1 MKNRIQTQS
10 ACHPKGQTLFFF
22 FTFAS
27 LWLAIFSCSDS
38 TTVKRDAPIVII
50 TKEAPESQDYSFSF
64 TRMRAMNFGNIQY
77 VDTALVLTYYKLRP
91 LPYDTII
98 LYSNHNNFELSHN
111 YTAFDK
117 IHYLLNQGDTL
128 FLTYTDKNIPYAK
141 ILNRSYNENELNYDY
156 LFVKHIPQPDT
167 LSIREAYY
175 YYSFINE
182 SNTKY
187 SSLKNE
193 AGKRLKQY
201 LTDQMIYLD
210 SLQKNLLISG
220 EYYDY
225 RKNNILSTIFI
236 EELDSV
242 PHNSIFLSD
251 SLYLKYDSLIYQAF
265 YRDLLNKQI
274 KNFVRPPFNPYN
286 PPPYEQITFKN
297 IIYSPDYSNT
307 IKKYVFKSIAK
318 DLRIETLN
326 DELTKMLTDY
336 RSITGDSLS
345 YFSLKEK
352 FGLSE
357 IDSIIAGAT
366 KINTTPLVSKEKL
379 MDEIIAKYRGKV
391 VVVDFWAT
399 WCQPCIRMM
408 QDTKPLKREMQDKD
422 VVFLYITDKSSPEE
436 TWRKRIQDIGGEHYY
451 VSKAEW
457 AYLLPSFDFKAI
469 PAYLL
474 YDANGVLNSKIAY
487 PDPEELSAKVKG
499 MLSK

>member
-1 MKNRIQTQS
+1 MKQLKKVQPCKYLIMGLLFLLAFVFCS
-10 ACHPKGQTLFFF
+10 HP
-22 FTFAS
+22 
-27 LWLAIFSCSDS
+27 
-38 TTVKRDAPIVII
+38 TTKEKEAPIVII
-50 TKEAPESQDYSFSF
+50 TKDAPESQDYSFSF
-64 TRMRAMNFGNIQY
+64 TRIRAINLGNIQY
-77 VDTALVLTYYKLRP
+77 VDTAMNLVYYRLRP
-91 LPYDTII
+91 LPYDTITI
-98 LYSNHNNFELSHN
+98 YSDHDNFELSHN
-111 YTAFDK
+111 YTAHDK
-117 IHYLLNQGDTL
+117 IQYLLNQGDTL

-156 LFVKHIPQPDT
+156 LFFKHIPQPDT
-167 LSIREAYY
+167 LSIREAYS
-175 YYSFINE
+175 YYSFRNE

-210 SLQKNLLISG
+210 SLQKNLLIS
-220 EYYDY
+220 EKYYDY
-225 RKNNILSTIFI
+225 RKNNILSTLFI

-251 SLYLKYDSLIYQAF
+251 SLYLKYDSFIYQAF
-265 YRDLLNKQI
+265 YRDLLKKQI
-274 KNFVRPPFNPYN
+274 DRFFTPPFDPYN
-286 PPPYEQITFKN
+286 LPLWNQITFKN
-297 IIYSPDYSNT
+297 IIYSPNYSNT

-336 RSITGDSLS
+336 RSITGDSLT
-345 YFSLKEK
+345 YFNLKEQ

-357 IDSIIAGAT
+357 VDSIIAGTT
-366 KINTTPLVSKEKL
+366 KINATPLVSKEKL

-399 WCQPCIRMM
+399 WCEPCIRMM
-408 QDTKPLKREMQDKD
+408 QNTKSLKREMQDKD

-451 VSKAEW
+451 VTKAEW

-487 PDPEELSAKVKG
+487 PDSEELRAKVKG